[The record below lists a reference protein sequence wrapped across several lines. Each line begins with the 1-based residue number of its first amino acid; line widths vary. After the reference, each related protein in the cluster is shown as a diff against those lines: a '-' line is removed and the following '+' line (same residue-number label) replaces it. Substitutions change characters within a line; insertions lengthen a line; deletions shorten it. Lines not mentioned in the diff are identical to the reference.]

1 MEKLDLLLNGNK
13 IFQDTDGFLFGI
25 DAILLCDFAKKSLK
39 KSDFVVD
46 LCSGNAAVPLL
57 LEKNI
62 QDGKI
67 LGVEIQKKSSSLA
80 QKSIKLNNLQDK
92 IDFLNEDL
100 KNIDLHVKKHVADFV
115 TCNPPYTVLKHG
127 EQSPTEEKAAARH
140 EIFCTLEDV
149 VAAADFLLKTHGIFC
164 MVHRPLRLPEIF
176 SCLERH
182 NLEPK
187 RMRLVFPFADREPN
201 LVLIEARKNA
211 NRELR
216 VEKPLIVREKSGE
229 YTEEIAEIY
238 KIS

>member
-1 MEKLDLLLNGNK
+1 MEKIDLLLNGNK

-25 DAILLCDFAKKSLK
+25 DAILLCDFAKKSLR

-46 LCSGNAAVPLL
+46 LCSGNGAVPFL

-62 QDGKI
+62 TEGKI
-67 LGVEIQKKSSSLA
+67 LGVEIQEKSFLLA
-80 QKSIKLNNLQDK
+80 QKSAELNNLNDK
-92 IDFLNEDL
+92 ICFLNEDL
-100 KNIDLHVKKHVADFV
+100 KNIDSHVKKHTADFV
-115 TCNPPYTVLKHG
+115 TCNPPYQVLKHG
-127 EQSPTEEKAAARH
+127 EHSPVNEKAIARH

-164 MVHRPLRLPEIF
+164 MVHRPFRLPEIF
-176 SCLERH
+176 SCLKNY

-229 YTEEIAEIY
+229 YTEEINEIY
-238 KIS
+238 KID